1 MGFPYLS
8 TSTLVYPRETLQSVS
23 LFRRLEHWRS
33 GNPKLVVTLIYS
45 KYIYIYIYTH
55 TAYIYIY
62 IYIYICRQSSYSI
75 LIILQSVYIYIWWWW
90 NYKCID
96 TNTHS
101 INMFVWAA
109 SLQFEQISSAER
121 RLENHLFEAMPTWDL
136 RVDQWVS
143 PIPQE

>member
-33 GNPKLVVTLIYS
+33 GNPKLVATLIYS
-45 KYIYIYIYTH
+45 KYIYTH
-55 TAYIYIY
+55 TAYIYMQTVFIQY
-62 IYIYICRQSSYSI
+62 INYTAEC
-75 LIILQSVYIYIWWWW
+75 IYIWWWW